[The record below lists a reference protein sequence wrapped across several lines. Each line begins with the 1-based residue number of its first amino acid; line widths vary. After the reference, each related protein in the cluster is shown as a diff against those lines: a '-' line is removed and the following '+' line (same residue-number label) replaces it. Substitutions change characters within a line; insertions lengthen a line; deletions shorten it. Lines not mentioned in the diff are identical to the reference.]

1 MNLLKKSALLATM
14 FFSALLLA
22 HSSMAGEIEGAIGA
36 PKPENAVVYVEKV
49 PGTFPGGKAK
59 MDQNHKAFVPSVL
72 PVMLGTSVEFHNSD
86 SVQHNVFGVGADQFN
101 LGTYGTGA
109 GAERTFSKLGEVD
122 ILCNVHPEMQGYVLV
137 LQNPYFA
144 QPDHGGK
151 FRIAD
156 VPAGDYVVM
165 AWYDGKTKKQNVKVP
180 AKGSASVSF

>member
-14 FFSALLLA
+14 FFAALLLA
-22 HSSMAGEIEGAIGA
+22 HSSMAGDIEGAIGV
-36 PKPENAVVYVEKV
+36 PKPENAVVYVEKA

-72 PVMLGTSVEFHNSD
+72 PVVQGTSVEFRNSD

-109 GAERTFSKLGEVD
+109 GSEHTFNKLGEVD
-122 ILCNVHPEMQGYVLV
+122 ILCNVHPEMQGFILV

-144 QPDHGGK
+144 QPDHSGK
-151 FRIAD
+151 FHITG
-156 VPAGDYVVM
+156 VPAGDYVVI

-180 AKGSASVSF
+180 ATGSATASF